1 MAELARISVIIPFK
15 NEQNRLPQT
24 VETVLAYLS
33 SVYSDFE
40 LILVDDGSTDSS
52 IDALAPYIS
61 DCRVRL
67 IQHKANLGKGAAVR
81 TGVLESDGELVM
93 FSEAINQGFDIAIG
107 SRAIDKSCVLERQ
120 GIHRVIIGQLGNVMI
135 KTILGLPFLDTQ
147 CGFKMYRRQVARELF
162 SDLQSPRWSF
172 DYEILSRAHRRG
184 MKIVEL
190 PVMWRDKPGSKFH
203 PLKDSIRCFIDLIR
217 IKLYLRNEEK

>member
-33 SVYSDFE
+33 SVDSDFE

-81 TGVLESDGELVM
+81 TGVLESNGELVM
-93 FSEAINQGFDIAIG
+93 FSDADLATPIEELEKLSEAINQGFDIAIG

-184 MKIVEL
+184 M
-190 PVMWRDKPGSKFH
+190 RSRSSSARAGS
-203 PLKDSIRCFIDLIR
+203 RA
-217 IKLYLRNEEK
+217 